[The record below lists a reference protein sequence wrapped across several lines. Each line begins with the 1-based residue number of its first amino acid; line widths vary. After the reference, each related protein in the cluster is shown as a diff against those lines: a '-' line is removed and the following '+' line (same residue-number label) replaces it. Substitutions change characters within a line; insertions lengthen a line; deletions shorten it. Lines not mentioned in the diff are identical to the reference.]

1 MENPM
6 NISTISTQ
14 LSCLA
19 PAKLNLFLH
28 VTGQRED
35 GYHLL
40 QTAFQLIDRCDQL
53 HFKVRSDGVI
63 HRTNFIEHIPESDDL
78 VVRAAQLLKKHTGS
92 HLGADITLEKKI
104 PTGAGLGGGSSDA
117 ASTLMALNYL
127 WQCKLTEQEL
137 MQLGVQLGAD
147 VPFFLFG
154 ENAFAEGIGD
164 ELHALPSSNHWYVV
178 IEPGVHVPT
187 AAIFSSKELTRNT
200 KRIKITDFSNATKL
214 LWKNDLKNDLQAVTC
229 ALFPAIKAAIIWLN
243 QFGDAKMTGS
253 GASVFCAFSS
263 EEAAKKV
270 CAQVPNAWVS
280 WVAKALNQHPMHDV
294 VG

>member
-1 MENPM
+1 M
-6 NISTISTQ
+6 STSTSLTQ

-53 HFKVRSDGVI
+53 YFNVRSDGVI
-63 HRTNFIEHIPESDDL
+63 HRTNCIENIPESVDL
-78 VVRAAQLLKKHTGS
+78 VVRAAQLLQKHTGN

-127 WQCKLTEQEL
+127 WQCNLTVQEL

-187 AAIFSSKELTRNT
+187 ATIFSAKELTRDT
-200 KRIKITDFSNATKL
+200 KRIRITDFSNAVKSP
-214 LWKNDLKNDLQAVTC
+214 LKNDLQTVAC
-229 ALFPAIKAAIIWLN
+229 ALFPVIEDAIIWLN

-253 GASVFCAFSS
+253 GSSIFCSFSS
-263 EEAAKKV
+263 EEEARKISG
-270 CAQVPNAWVS
+270 QVPNAWVS
-280 WVAKALNQHPMHDV
+280 WVAKALSQHPMRDV